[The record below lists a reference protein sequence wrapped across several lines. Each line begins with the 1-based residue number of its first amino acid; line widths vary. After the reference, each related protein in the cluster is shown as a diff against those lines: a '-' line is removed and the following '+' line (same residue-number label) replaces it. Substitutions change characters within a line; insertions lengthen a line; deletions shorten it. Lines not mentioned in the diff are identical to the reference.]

1 MNVYKFETLH
11 EFGYAKD
18 PHTVFMIVRA
28 ELKNVYSYSVTDGF
42 KDVDKSEFRFYP
54 NWCEDLKNDGE
65 VYYELY
71 GKKKSTDTDSML
83 GVIKIERFCTV
94 D

>member
-1 MNVYKFETLH
+1 MNVYKFETLN

-18 PHTVFMIVRA
+18 PHTVFMIVRE
-28 ELKNVYSYSVTDGF
+28 ELEYVHSYSVTDGF
-42 KDVDKSEFRFYP
+42 KDVGKSEFRSYQK
-54 NWCEDLKNDGE
+54 WCENLKNNGE

-71 GKKKSTDTDSML
+71 GKKKSKDTESML